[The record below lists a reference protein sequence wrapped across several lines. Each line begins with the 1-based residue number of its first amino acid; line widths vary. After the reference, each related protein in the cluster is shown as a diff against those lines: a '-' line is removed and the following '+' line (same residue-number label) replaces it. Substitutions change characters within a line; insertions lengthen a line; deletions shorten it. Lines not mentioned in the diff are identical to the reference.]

1 MLAKQLIVS
10 STLHA
15 AGDTAATLGQW
26 LHEIMTEKS
35 KGFQPKKGDSTRSAP
50 GSSYNLGYNSYNW
63 GYPIIRPFVV
73 QDIFVAPSKF
83 TKTFPVHKT
92 HQLLI

>member
-15 AGDTAATLGQW
+15 AGDTAATLGSPMDFNQKKRW
-26 LHEIMTEKS
+26 LYKV
-35 KGFQPKKGDSTRSAP
+35 GYP

-73 QDIFVAPSKF
+73 QDNFFCAF
-83 TKTFPVHKT
+83 QVHEDSSSS
-92 HQLLI
+92 